1 MADVHSPEVRSKNM
15 RAIRGRDTKP
25 ELIIRKG
32 LHHLGFRY
40 RISPPELPGKP
51 DLYFPKYRAVIFVHG
66 CFWHAHRCY
75 MFHLPATR
83 REFWKEKLNKNIQ
96 RDKKVTQ
103 SLLDKELRVLV
114 VWECAIK
121 GRKKIKK
128 ELLLD
133 CIARWVRSG
142 GIHSVADING
152 VRDVRETEGCIH
164 NCCGKISDEC

>member
-51 DLYFPKYRAVIFVHG
+51 DLYFPKFRAVIFVHG

-83 REFWKEKLNKNIQ
+83 REFWKEKLNKSVQ
-96 RDKKVTQ
+96 RDQKVIQ
-103 SLLDKELRVLV
+103 ALLRKGLRVLV
-114 VWECAIK
+114 VWECSVK
-121 GRKKIKK
+121 GKKKIKR
-128 ELLLD
+128 ELLID
-133 CIARWVRSG
+133 GIARWLYSENVLSEYD
-142 GIHSVADING
+142 VNG
-152 VRDVRETEGCIH
+152 LW
-164 NCCGKISDEC
+164 NY